1 MQTKKERKTKKPEK
15 EGRNGKKRK
24 LKTSKTKKKTLRKGG
39 ETCCMCGKKI
49 KDTHSFVP
57 SECLSKYGKNRAHK
71 ICSDC
76 WWNDFANETAS
87 HKCPGC
93 VKGIP
98 VKPDPDKGK
107 VIDLTTSD

>member
-1 MQTKKERKTKKPEK
+1 MQTRKER
-15 EGRNGKKRK
+15 RNGKKRK
-24 LKTSKTKKKTLRKGG
+24 LKTRRNKGG
-39 ETCCMCGKKI
+39 TNKETCSMCDKKI
-49 KDTHSFVP
+49 NKNQSFVP
-57 SECLSKYGKNRAHK
+57 RECLSKYGKNRAHK

-76 WWNDFANETAS
+76 WWGEFASENAS

-98 VKPDPDKGK
+98 VKSDPDKGK

>member
-1 MQTKKERKTKKPEK
+1 MQTKKERKKTNLKK
-15 EGRNGKKRK
+15 KKAK
-24 LKTSKTKKKTLRKGG
+24 KTIKRRFGKTLRIGG
-39 ETCCMCGKKI
+39 ESCCMCDKKL

-57 SECLSKYGKNRAHK
+57 RECLSKYGKNRAHK
-71 ICSDC
+71 ICSHC
-76 WWNDFANETAS
+76 WWDEFASETAS

>member
-1 MQTKKERKTKKPEK
+1 MQTSKTKKTKKER
-15 EGRNGKKRK
+15 RNGKKRK
-24 LKTSKTKKKTLRKGG
+24 LKTKRNKKTLRKGG
-39 ETCCMCGKKI
+39 ACCMCDKKI

-57 SECLSKYGKNRAHK
+57 RECLSKYGKNRAHK

-76 WWNDFANETAS
+76 WWDEFANETAS

-98 VKPDPDKGK
+98 VKSDPDKGK
-107 VIDLTTSD
+107 IIDLTTSD

>member
-1 MQTKKERKTKKPEK
+1 MKTKKERKTKKTEN
-15 EGRNGKKRK
+15 ERNSKKRK
-24 LKTSKTKKKTLRKGG
+24 ITKRNKKTLRKGG
-39 ETCCMCGKKI
+39 ACCVCDK
-49 KDTHSFVP
+49 
-57 SECLSKYGKNRAHK
+57 RAHK

-76 WWNDFANETAS
+76 WWDDFANETAS

-98 VKPDPDKGK
+98 VKSDPDKGK